1 MEKEKKL
8 DFHQL
13 FWYFII
19 FSVAGLII
27 ETLFCYITTGNIES
41 RKGLIYG
48 PVCPIYGVGAVI
60 LICFLNRVKDND
72 AKIIIYGAIL
82 GSVVEYVLSFILEAI
97 YGLRFWEYGYRPLDL
112 NGRICFLYSIY
123 WAVLSI
129 VLMKYIKPKVDT
141 LIEKIPGNKK
151 VIDTILLIF
160 FVVNCIFTVWGI
172 SAYQERVINNYYGIE
187 ENKLEIQKNVEE
199 FLFSNKYM
207 VKTFPNLRTRDKL
220 GNEVF
225 VRDLILD

>member
-1 MEKEKKL
+1 M
-8 DFHQL
+8 
-13 FWYFII
+13 
-19 FSVAGLII
+19 
-27 ETLFCYITTGNIES
+27 
-41 RKGLIYG
+41 
-48 PVCPIYGVGAVI
+48 
-60 LICFLNRVKDND
+60 
-72 AKIIIYGAIL
+72 
-82 GSVVEYVLSFILEAI
+82 
-97 YGLRFWEYGYRPLDL
+97 RFWEYGYRPLDL